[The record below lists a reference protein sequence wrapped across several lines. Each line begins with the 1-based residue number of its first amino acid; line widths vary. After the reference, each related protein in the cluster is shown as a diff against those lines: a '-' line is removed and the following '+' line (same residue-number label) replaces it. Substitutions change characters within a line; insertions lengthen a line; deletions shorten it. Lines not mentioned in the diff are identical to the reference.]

1 MKRLLI
7 GVLCALISTCAF
19 AESTFWDSTKSTEGF
34 SLSAGLGMNV
44 ASLTKQNLWG
54 SKVGLNVGIMAEK
67 PVLNSLSVKAGLFY
81 TMKGAKNGG
90 RDTGFGATLR
100 STLDPGYLEIPVMA
114 SYRYYLNEQIRLQF
128 DFGPY
133 FAFGLHGEDVKKVSG
148 GASSPTKTVYKL
160 FGSKGQMNR
169 FDLGLRFGP
178 EIVFNNKLRAGI
190 AYEIGLTNAMSEE
203 CNSGIKNSN
212 FMINVG
218 YTFYSR

>member
-7 GVLCALISTCAF
+7 GAVCALAGTCAF
-19 AESTFWDSTKSTEGF
+19 AQNSFWDSAKSTEGI

-114 SYRYYLNEQIRLQF
+114 SYRYQLNEQIRLQF

-133 FAFGLHGEDVKKVSG
+133 FAFGLHGKDVKKVSG
-148 GASSPTKTVYKL
+148 GASSPTKTTYDL
-160 FGSKGQMNR
+160 FGSDGQMNR

>member
-19 AESTFWDSTKSTEGF
+19 AESTFWDSTKSTEGI

-114 SYRYYLNEQIRLQF
+114 SYRYQLNEQIRLQF

-160 FGSKGQMNR
+160 FGSK
-169 FDLGLRFGP
+169 
-178 EIVFNNKLRAGI
+178 
-190 AYEIGLTNAMSEE
+190 
-203 CNSGIKNSN
+203 
-212 FMINVG
+212 
-218 YTFYSR
+218 

>member
-7 GVLCALISTCAF
+7 GVICALTGTCAF
-19 AESTFWDSTKSTEGF
+19 AQSTFWDSTKSTEGI
-34 SLSAGLGMNV
+34 SLSADLGMNV
-44 ASLTKQNLWG
+44 ASLTKQTLWG

-67 PVLNSLSVKAGLFY
+67 PVINSLSVKAGLFY

-90 RDTGFGATLR
+90 RDTGFGATLHT
-100 STLDPGYLEIPVMA
+100 TLDPGYLEIPVMA
-114 SYRYYLNEQIRLQF
+114 SYRYQLNERIRLQF

-133 FAFGLHGEDVKKVSG
+133 FAFGLHGKDVKKVSG

-160 FGSKGQMNR
+160 FGSDGQMNR

-190 AYEIGLTNAMSEE
+190 AYEIGFTNAMKGEE
-203 CNSGIKNSN
+203 NSGIKNSN

-218 YTFYSR
+218 YTFYTF

>member
-100 STLDPGYLEIPVMA
+100 STLDPGYLDIVGGQLPLPA
-114 SYRYYLNEQIRLQF
+114 QRADTPAIRLR
-128 DFGPY
+128 PI
-133 FAFGLHGEDVKKVSG
+133 LC
-148 GASSPTKTVYKL
+148 
-160 FGSKGQMNR
+160 
-169 FDLGLRFGP
+169 LRP
-178 EIVFNNKLRAGI
+178 PRRRRQESLRRRLQPHQDRVQALRQQR
-190 AYEIGLTNAMSEE
+190 ADEPL
-203 CNSGIKNSN
+203 
-212 FMINVG
+212 
-218 YTFYSR
+218 

>member
-7 GVLCALISTCAF
+7 GAICALAGISAY
-19 AESTFWDSTKSTEGF
+19 AESTFWDSTKSTEGI
-34 SLSAGLGMNV
+34 SLSADLGMNV

-114 SYRYYLNEQIRLQF
+114 SYRYQLNEQIRLQF

-178 EIVFNNKLRAGI
+178 EVVFNNKLRAGI

-218 YTFYSR
+218 YTFYTR

>member
-19 AESTFWDSTKSTEGF
+19 AESTFWDSTKSTEGI
-34 SLSAGLGMNV
+34 SLSADLGMNV

-114 SYRYYLNEQIRLQF
+114 SYRYQLNEQIRLQF

-133 FAFGLHGEDVKKVSG
+133 FC
-148 GASSPTKTVYKL
+148 
-160 FGSKGQMNR
+160 
-169 FDLGLRFGP
+169 LRP
-178 EIVFNNKLRAGI
+178 PRRRRQESLRRRLQPHQDRVQALRQQR
-190 AYEIGLTNAMSEE
+190 ADEPL
-203 CNSGIKNSN
+203 
-212 FMINVG
+212 
-218 YTFYSR
+218 

>member
-7 GVLCALISTCAF
+7 GVLCALICTCAF
-19 AESTFWDSTKSTEGF
+19 AESTFWDSTKSTEGI

-114 SYRYYLNEQIRLQF
+114 SYRYQLNEQIRLQF

-190 AYEIGLTNAMSEE
+190 AYEIGFTNAVKGEE
-203 CNSGIKNSN
+203 NSGIKNSN

-218 YTFYSR
+218 YTFYTR

>member
-19 AESTFWDSTKSTEGF
+19 AESTFWDSTKSTEGI

-44 ASLTKQNLWG
+44 ASLTKQNLGWG

-81 TMKGAKNGG
+81 TMKGAKGG

-100 STLDPGYLEIPVMA
+100 TTLDPGYLEIPVMA
-114 SYRYYLNEQIRLQF
+114 SYRYQLNEQIRLQF

-178 EIVFNNKLRAGI
+178 EVAFNNKLRAGI
-190 AYEIGLTNAMSEE
+190 AYEIGFTNAVKGEE
-203 CNSGIKNSN
+203 NSGIKNSN

-218 YTFYSR
+218 YTFYTR

>member
-7 GVLCALISTCAF
+7 GVICALAGTCAY
-19 AESTFWDSTKSTEGF
+19 AQNTFWDSTKSTEGI
-34 SLSAGLGMNV
+34 SLSADLGMNV
-44 ASLTKQNLWG
+44 ASLTKQTLWG

-67 PVLNSLSVKAGLFY
+67 PVINSLSVKAGLFY

-90 RDTGFGATLR
+90 RDTGFGATLHT
-100 STLDPGYLEIPVMA
+100 TLDPGYLEIPVMA
-114 SYRYYLNEQIRLQF
+114 SYRYQLNERIRLQF

-133 FAFGLHGEDVKKVSG
+133 FAFGLHGKDVKKVSG

-160 FGSKGQMNR
+160 FGSDGQMNR

-190 AYEIGLTNAMSEE
+190 AYEIGFTNAMKGEE
-203 CNSGIKNSN
+203 NSGIKNSN

-218 YTFYSR
+218 YTFYTF

>member
-7 GVLCALISTCAF
+7 GVICALAGTCAY
-19 AESTFWDSTKSTEGF
+19 AQNSFWDTTKSTEGI
-34 SLSAGLGMNV
+34 SLSADLGMNV
-44 ASLTKQNLWG
+44 ASLTKQTMWG
-54 SKVGLNVGIMAEK
+54 SKVGLNIGIMAEK
-67 PVLNSLSVKAGLFY
+67 PIINSLSVKAGLFY
-81 TMKGAKNGG
+81 TMKGAKGS

-100 STLDPGYLEIPVMA
+100 TTLDPGYLEIPILA
-114 SYRYYLNEQIRLQF
+114 SYRYQLNEKIRLQF
-128 DFGPY
+128 DLGPY

-160 FGSKGQMNR
+160 FGSKGQMNS

-178 EIVFNNKLRAGI
+178 EIVLNDKLRAGL
-190 AYEIGLTNAMSEE
+190 AYEIGFTNAMSEE

-218 YTFYSR
+218 YTFYTF

>member
-114 SYRYYLNEQIRLQF
+114 SYRYQLNEQIRLQF

-178 EIVFNNKLRAGI
+178 EVVFNNKLRAGI

-203 CNSGIKNSN
+203 A
-212 FMINVG
+212 
-218 YTFYSR
+218 TAASRTAIL

>member
-19 AESTFWDSTKSTEGF
+19 AESTFWDSTKSTEGI

-100 STLDPGYLEIPVMA
+100 STLDPAI
-114 SYRYYLNEQIRLQF
+114 S
-128 DFGPY
+128 
-133 FAFGLHGEDVKKVSG
+133 K
-148 GASSPTKTVYKL
+148 SP
-160 FGSKGQMNR
+160 
-169 FDLGLRFGP
+169 
-178 EIVFNNKLRAGI
+178 
-190 AYEIGLTNAMSEE
+190 
-203 CNSGIKNSN
+203 
-212 FMINVG
+212 
-218 YTFYSR
+218 

>member
-7 GVLCALISTCAF
+7 GVLCALAGTCAF
-19 AESTFWDSTKSTEGF
+19 AQSTFWDSTKSSEGI
-34 SLSAGLGMNV
+34 SLSADLGMNV
-44 ASLTKQNLWG
+44 ATLTNNNLGWG
-54 SKVGLNVGIMAEK
+54 SKVGLNIGIMAEK

-81 TMKGAKNGG
+81 TMKGAKGG
-90 RDTGFGATLR
+90 RDTGYGATLR
-100 STLDPGYLEIPVMA
+100 TTLDPGYLEIPVMA
-114 SYRYYLNEQIRLQF
+114 SYRYQLNEQIRLQF

-160 FGSKGQMNR
+160 FGSDGQMNR

-218 YTFYSR
+218 YTFYTR

>member
-114 SYRYYLNEQIRLQF
+114 SYRYQLNEQIRLQF

-190 AYEIGLTNAMSEE
+190 AYEIGFTNAVKGEE
-203 CNSGIKNSN
+203 N
-212 FMINVG
+212 
-218 YTFYSR
+218 TASRTAIL